1 MASAEITRILERV
14 RSGDRAAV
22 ETLVELVYGDL
33 KRIAKREL
41 GKERGDHTL
50 QPTALVHETY
60 LRLLG
65 KSKIAWENRVHF
77 FGAAATAMRHI
88 LVDHARATRAQRR
101 GGGRHPEPI
110 EENSAIAADEI
121 RMEEVLAVDQVL
133 DRLEQISARQKTI
146 VEMRFY
152 AGCTEDEIAE
162 MLQLSTRTVKREWAV
177 ARAWLHGQCAGLSA
191 RKAAAKA
198 SELA

>member
-1 MASAEITRILERV
+1 MASTEITRVLERV
-14 RSGDRAAV
+14 RLGDRAAM
-22 ETLVELVYGDL
+22 ETLVDLVYGDL

-65 KSKIAWENRVHF
+65 KSKTAWENRAHF

-101 GGGRHPEPI
+101 GGGRQAVPI
-110 EENSAIAADEI
+110 EETSAIAADET
-121 RMEEVLAVDQVL
+121 RLEEVLAVDEVL

-152 AGCTEDEIAE
+152 AGCTEEEIAE

-177 ARAWLHGQCAGLSA
+177 ARAWLHGECAGLAA
-191 RKAAAKA
+191 RKAAKA